1 MKGQSVPAR
10 YFSFLVIMCSLV
22 WGVVAGY
29 AEPVDRIVAIVND
42 DCIALSELQEALV
55 PYVKQIRAAN
65 YSPLVEREMIFKLR
79 QDILNRIIDQKL
91 TQQETERQKVNI
103 GDKEIDQQIERI
115 KSQHLLTDEELRASL
130 ARDGLT
136 LEEYRE
142 KVKQQILRMTLI
154 NIKIKS
160 KIAITD
166 KDIREYYEAHKADYE
181 GTRKYHLRSILIGEP
196 PSDDTDMKMAALIKA
211 EAIYKALKSG
221 ADLDEVARENAGGG
235 VAVAGGDLGLFTLDE
250 LSTEFRETV
259 RPMAEGEASP
269 VLETPNGYQILVL
282 QEIKEIPGKTLK
294 DAGIEIH
301 EKLYKEFE
309 EAKYNEWVAELRER
323 AYIKITL

>member
-55 PYVKQIRAAN
+55 PYVKQIRAAS
-65 YSPLVEREMIFKLR
+65 YSPQVEREMIFKLR

-103 GDKEIDQQIERI
+103 GDKEIDQHIERI

-142 KVKQQILRMTLI
+142 KVKQQILMMTLI

-196 PSDDTDMKMAALIKA
+196 PSDDTDMKMAALIKG
-211 EAIYKALKSG
+211 EH
-221 ADLDEVARENAGGG
+221 AGGG

-309 EAKYNEWVAELRER
+309 EAKYNEWVKELRER